1 MARNTDTE
9 RRAVES
15 LTGKIKRSKAEFGNE
30 VSAEAARRQAVRIA
44 ERSDAERRDG
54 KKK

>member
-1 MARNTDTE
+1 MARNANTE
-9 RRAVES
+9 RAAVES
-15 LTGKIKRSKAEFGNE
+15 LTGKIKRSREQFGRQTTAED
-30 VSAEAARRQAVRIA
+30 ARRTAVRIA